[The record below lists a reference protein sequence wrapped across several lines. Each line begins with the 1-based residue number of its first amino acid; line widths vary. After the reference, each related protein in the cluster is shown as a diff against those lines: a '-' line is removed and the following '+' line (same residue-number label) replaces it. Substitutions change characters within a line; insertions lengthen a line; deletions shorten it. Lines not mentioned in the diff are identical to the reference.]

1 MNIKTFLTVLYGI
14 VVAST
19 VAAQSVSVAKF
30 GLKPDTRE
38 NAVPYVQ
45 KALEYCKTNN
55 IAELTFPR
63 GRYDFWPHRCIER
76 EYYELATQDVNP
88 KRLAILIEEMEGF
101 AIEGDSSDFVFHD
114 RMQPFTIDKCRDI
127 TIRDLS
133 VDWDIPL
140 TAQAT
145 VLGATGEYVDLQINA
160 YESPYIIENG
170 QLVFVGEGWKSAWW
184 GINSSMEYERERRI
198 VVPRATEGFLEKGN
212 YRAEELSKGTVRI
225 HAQYKRTPAVG
236 NLLVLRHSVRDH
248 SGIFIIDS
256 KDVRLE
262 NLNLYHYPGLGVLA
276 QYSENLTYRNVRC
289 VPNEKKGRIL
299 AGHDDGFQVANC
311 RGRVT
316 VDNCE
321 FHGLGDDPM
330 IVYGDYLRIKEKVD
344 NRTLLCNFMHHESL
358 NYVWARAGEAV
369 KFIDGENMQA
379 SPVESIVESFRI
391 IDKTHAEIVFRE
403 ALPKEAVAGN
413 AVENLHWRC
422 SQISITNSRFK
433 SCRARGLL
441 LTSPAKTVISGNIFE
456 SSGSAIL
463 MECDLNDWYIS
474 SEVEDV
480 LITKNIFRSPCMT
493 SMYQYTEGVISIFP
507 QLKKKDAKLP
517 PFNKNIVITD
527 NEFHLFD
534 YPILYALS
542 VDGVE
547 FSDNRLVR
555 SHDFEP
561 FHHRKHGLTFEYCR
575 RVVVKGNTAEGDVL
589 GNTVSLTGTPRREYR
604 SDNAFFKIIDKK

>member
-1 MNIKTFLTVLYGI
+1 MR
-14 VVAST
+14 
-19 VAAQSVSVAKF
+19 AQTVSVADF

-45 KALEYCKTNN
+45 KALEYCKANN

-63 GRYDFWPHRCIER
+63 GRYDFWPHNCIER
-76 EYYELATQDVNP
+76 EYFELATEDVNP
-88 KRLAILIEEMEGF
+88 KRLAILLEEMDGF
-101 AIEGDSSDFVFHD
+101 TVEGDSSDFVFHD

-127 TIRDLS
+127 TIRNLS

-145 VLGATGEYVDLQINA
+145 VLRATDKYVDLQINA
-160 YESPYIIENG
+160 YESPYIIETG

-184 GINSSMEYERERRI
+184 GLGGAMEYDSDSRA
-198 VVPRATEGFLEKGN
+198 VVPRTGDQACMVAEGG
-212 YRAEELSKGTVRI
+212 YRTEELSKGTVRI
-225 HAQYKRTPAVG
+225 HARYKRTPAVG

-248 SGIFIIDS
+248 SGIFVCDS

-276 QYSENLTYRNVRC
+276 QYSENLTYINVRC

-311 RGRVT
+311 RGKVT

-321 FHGLGDDPM
+321 FHGLMDDP
-330 IVYGDYLRIKEKVD
+330 INVYGDYLCIKEKVD
-344 NRTLLCNFMHHESL
+344 SRTLLCNFMHHQSL
-358 NYVWARAGEAV
+358 NYVWAHAGETV
-369 KFIDGENMQA
+369 KFIDGETMQA
-379 SPVESIVESFRI
+379 SPVEGIVESFRI
-391 IDKTHAEIVFRE
+391 IDKTHSEIIFRE

-422 SQISITNSRFK
+422 SHISITNSRFK

-441 LTSPAKTVISGNIFE
+441 LTSPAKTVISGNTFE

-493 SMYQYTEGVISIFP
+493 SMYQYTEGIISIFP
-507 QLKKKDAKLP
+507 QLRKKDAKLP

-542 VDGVE
+542 VDGIE
-547 FSDNRLVR
+547 FSNNRLVR
-555 SHDFEP
+555 SYDFEP
-561 FHHRKHGLTFEYCR
+561 FHHRKDGLTFEYCR
-575 RVVVKGNTAEGDVL
+575 NITVKGNTVEGEVL
-589 GNTVSLTGTPRREYR
+589 GNTVRLVETPKKEYR
-604 SDNAFFKIIDKK
+604 TDKNSFFKIVKE